1 MAYFSGEY
9 ECKIDAKGRIV
20 LPAKLKAK
28 LPEVNSSELVIKRG
42 FEPCL
47 VIYPMLEWKKVFNK
61 VSGLSEFNKEY
72 RTFQRSFL
80 RGATEVDMDNNG
92 RILLP
97 KTMTKFAEIE
107 EEVIVVG
114 AGNRIEVWNADK
126 YNEYLIND
134 EDQFSDLAQKFLAGD
149 DE

>member
-28 LPEVNSSELVIKRG
+28 LPEVNTTELIIKRG

-47 VIYPMLEWKKVFNK
+47 VIYPQLEWMKVFNK
-61 VSGLSEFNKEY
+61 VSGLSEFNQEY

-80 RGATEVDMDNNG
+80 RGATEVDMDSNG

-114 AGNRIEVWNADK
+114 AGNRIEIWNPTK
-126 YNEYLIND
+126 YDAYLIKD
-134 EDQFSDLAQKFLAGD
+134 ENEFSALAQKFLAGD
-149 DE
+149 EH

>member
-28 LPEVNSSELVIKRG
+28 LPEMNTSELVIKRG

-47 VIYPMLEWKKVFNK
+47 VIYPVLEWNKVFLK
-61 VSGLSEFNKEY
+61 VSGLSEFDKEF

-80 RGATEVDMDNNG
+80 RGATEVDMDGNG

-97 KTMTKFAEIE
+97 KTMTKFAEVA

-114 AGNRIEVWNADK
+114 VGNRIEIWNPDK
-126 YNEYLIND
+126 YEEYLIKD
-134 EDQFSDLAQKFLAGD
+134 QDQFSDLAQKYLAGNY
-149 DE
+149 E

>member
-28 LPEVNSSELVIKRG
+28 LPEVNSSELIIKRG

-47 VIYPMLEWKKVFNK
+47 VLYPQLEWMKVFNK
-61 VSGLSEFNKEY
+61 VSGLSEFNQEY

-80 RGATEVDMDNNG
+80 RGATEVDMDSNG

-97 KTMTKFAEIE
+97 KTMTKFAEID

-114 AGNRIEVWNADK
+114 AGNRIEIWNPAK
-126 YNEYLIND
+126 YEQYLIND
-134 EDQFSDLAQKFLAGD
+134 ENEFSALAQKFLAGND
-149 DE
+149 N

>member
-28 LPEVNSSELVIKRG
+28 LPEVNTSELIIKRG

-47 VIYPMLEWKKVFNK
+47 VLYPQLEWMKVFNK
-61 VSGLSEFNKEY
+61 ASGLSEFNQEY

-80 RGATEVDMDNNG
+80 RGATEVDMDTNG

-114 AGNRIEVWNADK
+114 TGNRIEIWNPDK
-126 YNEYLIND
+126 YDAYLVKDENE
-134 EDQFSDLAQKFLAGD
+134 FSALAQKFLAGD
-149 DE
+149 DN

>member
-1 MAYFSGEY
+1 MSYFSGEY

-28 LPEVNSSELVIKRG
+28 LPEVSTSELVVKRG

-61 VSGLSEFNKEY
+61 VSGLSEFNKEF

-80 RGATEVDMDNNG
+80 RGATEVDMDGNG
-92 RILLP
+92 RVLLP
-97 KTMTKFAEIE
+97 KTMTKFADIE
-107 EEVIVVG
+107 NEVIVVG
-114 AGNRIEVWNADK
+114 AGNRLEVWNPEK
-126 YNEYLIND
+126 YEEYLIND
-134 EDQFSDLAQKFLAGD
+134 EDEFSDLAQKFLAS
-149 DE
+149 ENE